1 MVSDHIHPYFHRGL
15 HPVYVNDLIQIGPAT
30 FSVVNIAETK
40 FGLIT
45 PQTQIHLIKRMG
57 APHSTYD
64 TIDDVVSCI
73 LELQRNVDYVSPT
86 WCAESLAQFA
96 KGLQRAVD
104 LLQAP
109 PVYEK
114 AISYTL

>member
-1 MVSDHIHPYFHRGL
+1 MVSDHIHPYFHRGI
-15 HPVYVNDLIQIGPAT
+15 HPVHVNNFIQIGPAT

-57 APHSTYD
+57 APHSSYD

-73 LELQRNVDYVSPT
+73 LELQRNVDYVSPI

-96 KGLQRAVD
+96 KGL
-104 LLQAP
+104 
-109 PVYEK
+109 
-114 AISYTL
+114 